1 MKDTKLFFSSDEI
14 RENILNEQE
23 DERAKHKER
32 HALANFRIELT
43 FGSNRSVTKP
53 CSCLVRVWK
62 ISKDLTGHGDST
74 LMFCGGKTCFKPFNP
89 MLLEDGY
96 VVCPSCLTRY
106 DQDECTST
114 LEIPSISMLELA
126 LFCSKLFLSLKGD
139 CDVVV
144 QWHKVSAKNADT
156 RHMDG
161 LRTHHQTRERVV
173 YPYWRI
179 LDDTK
184 HGQSIVERFL
194 AFFG

>member
-1 MKDTKLFFSSDEI
+1 MKDTKLFFQSKEVPD
-14 RENILNEQE
+14 NIL
-23 DERAKHKER
+23 DEKAEEREKHRER
-32 HALANFRIELT
+32 HVLANFRVEIT

-62 ISKDLTGHGDST
+62 VSKDLTGHGDST
-74 LMFCGGKTCFKPFNP
+74 LMFCGGKKCFTPFNP
-89 MLLEDGY
+89 MLIEDGY
-96 VVCPSCLTRY
+96 VVCPTCFTRY
-106 DQDECTST
+106 EQDECTAT
-114 LEIPSISMLELA
+114 LEIPSISVNELA
-126 LFCSKLFLSLKGD
+126 LFCARMFMTLKGD

-144 QWHKVSAKNADT
+144 QWHKVPAKKADT

-161 LRTHHQTRERVV
+161 LHAHHQTRERVV

-184 HGQSIVERFL
+184 HGQSIVERLL